1 MYVPPHFREER
12 VEVLHD
18 LIRAHSLAT
27 LVTLGA
33 DGLTASH
40 IPMLIDPEPA
50 PYGTLK
56 GHFARANPHWQ
67 DISSEVEALAVFSG
81 PQAYVTPSWYPT
93 KQETG
98 RVVPTWNYAVV
109 HAYGRIE
116 TYTDPDRLLA
126 LITSLTDHYEREL
139 AAPWAVSD
147 APDDFVQRQLR
158 AIVGIE
164 IPIARLEGKWKVSQ
178 NRNAADRA
186 GVAKG
191 LSASADTEDHS
202 VAALVSDVD

>member
-126 LITSLTDHYEREL
+126 LIT
-139 AAPWAVSD
+139 
-147 APDDFVQRQLR
+147 
-158 AIVGIE
+158 
-164 IPIARLEGKWKVSQ
+164 
-178 NRNAADRA
+178 
-186 GVAKG
+186 
-191 LSASADTEDHS
+191 
-202 VAALVSDVD
+202 

>member
-12 VEVLHD
+12 ADVLHD
-18 LIRAHSLAT
+18 LIRTHSLAT
-27 LVTLGA
+27 LVTLGT

-40 IPMLIDPEPA
+40 IPMLIDPEPE
-50 PYGTLK
+50 PFGTLK

-67 DISSEVEALAVFSG
+67 EISSEVEALAVFSG
-81 PQAYVTPSWYPT
+81 PQAYVTPSWYRT

-109 HAYGRIE
+109 HAYGPLE
-116 TYTDPDRLLA
+116 TYTDPERLLA
-126 LITSLTDHYEREL
+126 LITLLTDHHERDL
-139 AAPWAVSD
+139 AEPWAVAD

-178 NRNAADRA
+178 NRNAADRE
-186 GVAKG
+186 GVVKG
-191 LSASADTEDHS
+191 LSVSANADDR
-202 VAALVSDVD
+202 AIADLVSSVD